1 MLWQNLDI
9 PAARNPFSNLRI
21 QLIERI
27 ATARLHIVVSVP
39 FYAGDKEKRKYGVCH
54 EHLISAVSSAGAA
67 FALKVIAVL
76 RRYHV
81 DLSSR
86 FCSAKRLNLLE
97 AGYFFC

>member
-1 MLWQNLDI
+1 M
-9 PAARNPFSNLRI
+9 AAP
-21 QLIERI
+21 
-27 ATARLHIVVSVP
+27 
-39 FYAGDKEKRKYGVCH
+39 KRRTSKMKQRT
-54 EHLISAVSSAGAA
+54 SAGAA

-97 AGYFFC
+97 AGCFFC